1 MHSLQHKVVSVIIA
15 TVCVYFGFQALDL
28 ILGIYQV
35 ETYFTVAWYVFAFH
49 VFWLTFIFDLHLK
62 RSGHLA
68 HARVHFKGAR
78 ILWEA
83 LKNRVRHL
91 YHWNYLRHYLNYLI
105 LPAVLYW
112 SVIVLMY
119 LNPFHELFKD
129 ALIVASTAA
138 TAVAYWYLKEAFS
151 HHMELHH
158 SGLKVLSLVKI
169 FTAYLSYTS
178 LIALGWYFGLSLSVM
193 LPVVFIISFLLLYQA
208 LFQHRLLR
216 WDVYPAMLMFATLMS
231 LVFAAVFQS
240 WNVNYYTAGL
250 MVGVVYNGAWS
261 ILHRYLDRT
270 LNWKILWEYA
280 FMLVVLVSLILATHD
295 FQGRI

>member
-1 MHSLQHKVVSVIIA
+1 MHSLKHKITAVIIA

-35 ETYFTVAWYVFAFH
+35 AAYFTVSWYVFAFH

-78 ILWEA
+78 MVWEA
-83 LKNRVRHL
+83 FKNRTRHL

-105 LPAVLYW
+105 LPSILYW
-112 SVIVLMY
+112 SVIILMY

-129 ALIVASTAA
+129 ALIIISTA
-138 TAVAYWYLKEAFS
+138 TIAVIYWHLKEAFS
-151 HHMELHH
+151 HHMELHRT
-158 SGLKVLSLVKI
+158 GLKILGLAKI
-169 FTAYLSYTS
+169 FTAYLFYTA
-178 LIALGWYFGLSLSVM
+178 LIASGWYYGLDLSVL
-193 LPVVFIISFLLLYQA
+193 LPIVFILSFLLLYQA
-208 LFQHRLLR
+208 LYQHRLLR
-216 WDVYPAMLMFATLMS
+216 WDVYPAILIFAMFMA
-231 LVFAAVFQS
+231 LVFASVFQN

-261 ILHRYLDRT
+261 VLHRYLDRT
-270 LNWKILWEYA
+270 LTWKILWEYV
-280 FMLVVLVSLILATHD
+280 FMLIVLISLILATHD